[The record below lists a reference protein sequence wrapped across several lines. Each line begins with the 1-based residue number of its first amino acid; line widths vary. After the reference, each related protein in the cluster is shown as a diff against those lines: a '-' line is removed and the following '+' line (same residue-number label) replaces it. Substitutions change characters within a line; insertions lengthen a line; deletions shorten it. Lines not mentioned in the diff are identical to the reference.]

1 MRIHCEINLRKQT
14 NGLFLTGSIVTG
26 TTRYV
31 LDDDIVFNKITI
43 SLSGRGNLAVQN
55 MRKKDDT
62 DGLIT
67 DEESYVSEDIIVLN
81 DERGHV
87 LPIGS
92 YDTQFCFQLPLNI
105 PPSLNY
111 VKTNNNYTLRCRIGY
126 YLKIEFEGP
135 EGIKRFKTEINVS
148 PGVNPTSYSE
158 PKIYDKQ
165 RKLIQLLRN
174 SFVTLKATI
183 NTPVVAPGGKA
194 ELTYEVFNDTNVNF
208 KSVESKLIEET
219 YLPRGQYDATFS
231 NEVVTDIKPAG
242 VRSGES
248 QTIDVTVPIPRDVNS
263 IENSKLIARNY
274 FVKITVYLPLPYR
287 NVSLK
292 VPVQIGDVIE
302 ERTPVE
308 SRERRSSSWEVLE
321 EDDGSV
327 YDEQEETESE
337 NSTFYK

>member
-1 MRIHCEINLRKQT
+1 M
-14 NGLFLTGSIVTG
+14 TG
-26 TTRYV
+26 TVRYI

-43 SLSGRGNLAVQN
+43 SLNGQGNLAIQN
-55 MRKKDDT
+55 MRKKDDA
-62 DGLIT
+62 DGIIT
-67 DEESYVSEDIIVLN
+67 DEESYVSDDIIVLN

-105 PPSLNY
+105 PPSFKYL
-111 VKTNNNYTLRCRIGY
+111 KTDNNHTIRCRISY
-126 YLKIEFEGP
+126 YLQIEFEGP
-135 EGIKRFKTEINVS
+135 EGNKRFKTEIKVS
-148 PGVNPTSYSE
+148 PGVDPVLYSE

-208 KSVESKLIEET
+208 KSVESKLIEVT
-219 YLPRGQYDATFS
+219 YLPQGQYDARFS
-231 NEVVTDIKPAG
+231 NEVITDIITAG

-248 QTIDVTVPIPRDVNS
+248 QTIDVTVPIPDDINS

-292 VPVQIGDVIE
+292 VPVQIGDIIE
-302 ERTPVE
+302 ERIPVE
-308 SRERRSSSWEVLE
+308 SREQMPSSWEILE
-321 EDDGSV
+321 EEDGSV
-327 YDEQEETESE
+327 YDEQEGIKPE